1 MQLYVGLDV
10 HSKSSVFV
18 IQDES
23 GKVLGEGKAPSTPAG
38 LRGLRDRYQLPPG
51 TAAALESGTNAFFV
65 ADELSALELSPRVID
80 AAEVRARITRPLQK
94 SDRRDAFELC
104 DGLRRGIYRSEV
116 WVPPPTVRRVRQLLS
131 RRRHFVNLKTAQ
143 VNAVKRLL
151 RESGQ
156 APLSRRLQVASGWE
170 KLLHALADQEVLQ
183 GLVRCHQAVWLVAAE
198 QVKHLEVQ
206 LTAATAPWQPEL
218 DRLMTVPGAGQV
230 VATTFL
236 AVVFDARRFATAKQ
250 VASYV
255 GLVPSTFQSGERE
268 RHGHI
273 TGRGSSELRSMLCEA
288 AQHAQRISSPLN
300 PYYAKIK
307 ARHGYRM
314 AIVAVAHRLCR
325 LLYAMLRDGTAFDLA
340 QAGVEEGQFQKVS
353 VRHYRLRSALN

>member
-1 MQLYVGLDV
+1 
-10 HSKSSVFV
+10 
-18 IQDES
+18 
-23 GKVLGEGKAPSTPAG
+23 
-38 LRGLRDRYQLPPG
+38 
-51 TAAALESGTNAFFV
+51 LESGTNAFFV

-151 RESGQ
+151 RETGQ
-156 APLSRRLQVASGWE
+156 APLSRRLQAASGWQ
-170 KLLHALADQEVLQ
+170 KLLHALADQEALQ
-183 GLVRCHQAVWLVAAE
+183 SLVRCHQAVWLVAAE
-198 QVKHLEVQ
+198 QVKHLEAQ
-206 LTAATAPWQPEL
+206 LTEATAPWRPEL
-218 DRLMTVPGAGQV
+218 ERLMTAPGVGRI

-236 AVVFDARRFATAKQ
+236 AVVFDARRFPTAKRA
-250 VASYV
+250 ASYV

-288 AQHAQRISSPLN
+288 A
-300 PYYAKIK
+300 
-307 ARHGYRM
+307 
-314 AIVAVAHRLCR
+314 HRSRGAPALPD
-325 LLYAMLRDGTAFDLA
+325 ALRDAAGWDCVRSRPGRCRRRPVPEGLHATLLLAVGADLIGKSERTDRSKGDSEGA
-340 QAGVEEGQFQKVS
+340 QTRAGDPGLSHGFPNLLSRMGPGSPQRDLGHCDPE
-353 VRHYRLRSALN
+353 